1 MFTKCFYG
9 VGLPCNTQVKLHEV
23 AMESFRNPKKK
34 LAVIICSEMCNCS
47 ETVRNSCKVFIGFSD
62 LISGLVEYNMPGFK
76 PRFLHG
82 ASAATWDRLRGNAA
96 LRRSFQA
103 FQDLKL
109 HKKPHHLL
117 TRTIQNNDTIS
128 CFLGFVTLP
137 CHFWHFWHW
146 LASDVQLFFSGLRV
160 HALAPCWISTGHQ
173 PSEAPTLWKSLL
185 AAPWEYHCSTVSL
198 QFNTVISVLWHA
210 VTCCSSFLPGLR
222 DRRIP
227 FTKRPAR
234 PYLNV
239 IISSSARKNGGTC
252 IFCSPGLHWEPGQ
265 S

>member
-103 FQDLKL
+103 LS
-109 HKKPHHLL
+109 LL
-117 TRTIQNNDTIS
+117 
-128 CFLGFVTLP
+128 
-137 CHFWHFWHW
+137 
-146 LASDVQLFFSGLRV
+146 
-160 HALAPCWISTGHQ
+160 
-173 PSEAPTLWKSLL
+173 SLL
-185 AAPWEYHCSTVSL
+185 ALLALVGFRCSAFLFWPFGNLCWLRGSRSPSD
-198 QFNTVISVLWHA
+198 QRGRIS
-210 VTCCSSFLPGLR
+210 T
-222 DRRIP
+222 
-227 FTKRPAR
+227 
-234 PYLNV
+234 
-239 IISSSARKNGGTC
+239 
-252 IFCSPGLHWEPGQ
+252 
-265 S
+265 